1 MIILRTNPLM
11 SSIAVV
17 VGVLLAVHVEPGL
30 AMPVSTHLATKSSSD
45 VGGMILVRWRGR
57 TRGLFEEA
65 LIARAIANGVMADPG
80 PIYGRYLGYHGY
92 PGHYPCCYEP
102 QVLERIYNP
111 YYYLSRAGSAHPTWW
126 DYPVHWEG
134 W

>member
-1 MIILRTNPLM
+1 M
-11 SSIAVV
+11 SIPVLNTSIACALAAVLIAAH
-17 VGVLLAVHVEPGL
+17 VGPTAAMSRQTQVPGGNSVG
-30 AMPVSTHLATKSSSD
+30 ADGPVP
-45 VGGMILVRWRGR
+45 VRWRGHA
-57 TRGLFEEA
+57 RGMLEDA

-80 PIYGRYLGYHGY
+80 PLYGRYLGYHGY

-102 QVLERIYNP
+102 QVLDRIYNP
-111 YYYLSRAGSAHPTWW
+111 YYGLSRAGLAHPTWW